1 MLGFAILMVSFSML
15 HNISSTDE
23 VLWASTGYDSSYSV
37 GNVQTL
43 HETRFEME
51 IPTNDDDD
59 VDDVDGVDEQR
70 VFEAHL
76 ENLLKQILTWKPH
89 HCNSIT

>member
-1 MLGFAILMVSFSML
+1 
-15 HNISSTDE
+15 
-23 VLWASTGYDSSYSV
+23 
-37 GNVQTL
+37 
-43 HETRFEME
+43 ME